1 MTTPSP
7 KLACEHCGY
16 SIAHVVITLTD
27 GVRSQM
33 LCPNCIAYGILDN
46 KISFTN
52 NPNFIDDITRKSG
65 AVRFEAYGESYTLE
79 RCTMMRLLA
88 HNLHPAEYKALA
100 KKYGADKYMIHDDFY
115 DEDGNAIQPMM

>member
-1 MTTPSP
+1 MNTPSP
-7 KLACEHCGY
+7 KLACERCGC

-52 NPNFIDDITRKSG
+52 NPNFADDITGKPG
-65 AVRFEAYGESYTLE
+65 AVKFEAYGESYTLE
-79 RCTMMRLLA
+79 KRTMMRLLA
-88 HNLHPAEYKALA
+88 HSLQPKEYKALA
-100 KKYGADKYMIHDDFY
+100 KKYGTDKYMIHDDFY